1 MSHPISHGFFSSR
14 KYEIPL
20 MVFSLFVFLG
30 QFLDIWFW
38 ACKMATFSV
47 DSSLH
52 CSNWR
57 NFWVNTTTPYKIL
70 FSFSF
75 YSHWILFCSGLQTL
89 GTRILH
95 ARGSGWEDRCVCIWS
110 VFTGTFIWEE
120 TSRWFLSKLT
130 QLGKKP
136 SKKKLKSWIFFSMY
150 DWWWTIKIQS
160 LGFSFLD

>member
-20 MVFSLFVFLG
+20 MVFSFFVFLG

-75 YSHWILFCSGLQTL
+75 YSQWILFCSGLQTL

-136 SKKKLKSWIFFSMY
+136 SKKKWNLESFFQCMI
-150 DWWWTIKIQS
+150 DDEQ
-160 LGFSFLD
+160 